1 AMVDRARAVEALAAE
16 VVDACQKAVRE
27 VFPGSKAEKDAA
39 AREQGGEGEE
49 EWRPVGAD
57 AVLAETLEAAW
68 RKQEPPVIAAF
79 ERLSLLG

>member
-1 AMVDRARAVEALAAE
+1 MVDRARALETLAAE
-16 VVDACQKAVRE
+16 VVDACLKAVKE
-27 VFPGSKAEKDAA
+27 VFPGAGKDKAEKKEQQGDA
-39 AREQGGEGEE
+39 GEE

-68 RKQEPPVIAAF
+68 RTQESPVIATF